1 MVAALDDDA
10 VVEDDDLVGVDD
22 RRQAVG
28 DDQGRAVARDP
39 VERRLDLALGMDV
52 EGRGRL
58 VEDQDRRRLED
69 GAGDGD
75 ALLLAAGELQAALA
89 DLGRVAVGQRFDEVA
104 DLGGGGGGARPPR
117 RSPRAGRSG
126 CCRRWCR

>member
-1 MVAALDDDA
+1 MVAALDDEA
-10 VVEDDDLVGVDD
+10 VVEDDDLVGMDD

-28 DDQGRAVARDP
+28 DDQRRAVGGDA
-39 VERRLDLALGMDV
+39 VERRLDLALGVDV

-58 VEDQDRRRLED
+58 VEDQDRRRLEH

-89 DLGRVAVGQRFDEVA
+89 DLGLVAVGQR
-104 DLGGGGGGARPPR
+104 PR
-117 RSPRAGRSG
+117 
-126 CCRRWCR
+126 